1 MEKCLNCGNLIEHE
15 YCGYCGQQLETER
28 ITFSYLW
35 HDAFH
40 FFTHIEKGF
49 VYTTLRMIVD
59 PGSVVIGY
67 VEGKRKKYQ
76 TPISYFLIWT
86 SIFILTLYLFVKTFG
101 EQSVI
106 DYKDYFGPG
115 MDTPFAISN
124 LSMMLAFI
132 VPVQALHLFLTL
144 MRPKYNYFESLVMA
158 VYAVGTIIFL
168 QFVFALLSLLIF
180 SFTQHPADLRFS
192 DLFKVTYL
200 VWFTWSVL
208 HQIDYRHKLI
218 RGILFVLLAVGTFTV
233 WRLFGVP
240 LIASWFVHS

>member
-1 MEKCLNCGNLIEHE
+1 MEKCKNCGNLIEQE
-15 YCGYCGQQLETER
+15 YCGNCGQQADTER

-35 HDAFH
+35 HDVFH
-40 FFTHIEKGF
+40 FFTHMEKGF
-49 VYTTLRMIVD
+49 AYTTLKMIVK

-76 TPISYFLIWT
+76 SPISYFLIWT

-101 EQSVI
+101 EKSVI

-124 LSMMLAFI
+124 LSLILAVI
-132 VPVQALHLFLTL
+132 VPVQALHLFLIL
-144 MRPKYNYFESLVMA
+144 MQPKYNYFESLVMA

-180 SFTQHPADLRFS
+180 SFTQHPADLRLS
-192 DLFKVTYL
+192 DLFKASYL
-200 VWFTWSVL
+200 VWFTWCVTSHL
-208 HQIDYRHKLI
+208 EIRHKVV
-218 RGILFVLLAVGTFTV
+218 RGILFLVLAVATFTL

-240 LIASWFVHS
+240 MIAGWFVHS